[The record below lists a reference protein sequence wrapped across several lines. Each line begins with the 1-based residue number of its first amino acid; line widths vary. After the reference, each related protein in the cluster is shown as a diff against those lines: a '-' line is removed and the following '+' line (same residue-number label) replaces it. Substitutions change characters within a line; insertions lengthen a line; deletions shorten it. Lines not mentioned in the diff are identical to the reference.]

1 MEMTE
6 SYVRP
11 KTAHF
16 LPAISTMASS
26 YRNTQPASHNTNQLR
41 NSSYDKNDGTIPT
54 LQQGIPDLLRTVT
67 MSYPADRSTLSTR
80 YTPDDWF
87 KSNQGNYRQ
96 SEASRHSAERL
107 RRDTMRLIQDKEQLT
122 RRMQEN
128 TSKDIGERL
137 NDIAFW
143 RSELSHEV
151 DNVAGETV
159 ALAEVK
165 RRLERAL
172 AETERPL
179 QVSQECMYHRDK
191 RMAIDLV
198 HDDVEKD
205 LIKEVEVIKSC
216 QTRMKQHLER
226 ATAQLALNRAAQHE
240 LERDLSDKVTAQRI
254 DGRCHHLRNTSDGI
268 GFFRGIERL
277 DPSVSLPESWSKF
290 TDNNVLR
297 SQGQRAAS
305 RSRKLRDEIEAL
317 LNGTSS
323 EMWSQFNNVNVS
335 FTSRVAQTAD
345 ARNSLQAHLA
355 KTQQEIFQT
364 EMLIESL
371 KKALRDK
378 DNPLKVA
385 QTRLEERTR
394 RPNVELCRDNP
405 HHRLVEEIR
414 EIEDTIRKLQERLLD
429 AESSL
434 QSLLRTKVTLE
445 HDLSIKANSL
455 FLDQEKCMSI
465 RKTFPSVPRLT
476 GYT

>member
-1 MEMTE
+1 MEMPA
-6 SYVRP
+6 SYGRP
-11 KTAHF
+11 KTGHF
-16 LPAISTMASS
+16 LPAISAMGLS
-26 YRNTQPASHNTNQLR
+26 YRNTQPASHSANQWRTN
-41 NSSYDKNDGTIPT
+41 SYYKNEGTVPT
-54 LQQGIPDLLRTVT
+54 LQRSIPDLIRTDT
-67 MSYPADRSTLSTR
+67 MFYPSNRSTMSTR

-96 SEASRHSAERL
+96 SEASRNSAERL

-143 RSELSHEV
+143 RSELNHEV
-151 DNVAGETV
+151 DNVAGETA

-179 QVSQECMYHRDK
+179 QVSQECLYHREK

-216 QTRMKQHLER
+216 QTRMRQHLER
-226 ATAQLALNRAAQHE
+226 ATAQLALNREAQHE
-240 LERDLSDKVTAQRI
+240 LERDLSNKVMAQRI
-254 DGRCHHLRNTSDGI
+254 DDRCHNLRNTSDGI

-297 SQGQRAAS
+297 SQSQRAA
-305 RSRKLRDEIEAL
+305 SRKLRDEIEVL
-317 LNGTSS
+317 LSATSS

-335 FTSRVAQTAD
+335 FTGRVAQTAD

-355 KTQQEIFQT
+355 KTMQEIYQT
-364 EMLIESL
+364 EMVIESL

-378 DNPLKVA
+378 ESPLKVA

-405 HHRLVEEIR
+405 YHRLVEEVR
-414 EIEDTIRKLQERLLD
+414 EIEDTIRKLQERLLE
-429 AESSL
+429 AEGSL